1 MQALRRKL
9 KGPAKPNS
17 SNKDRTA
24 AETLGSA
31 MSTIGP
37 PAGGDD
43 MTIAG
48 ELSATPSSKHSRR
61 LVQGSKG
68 SRLTPPLNRRESVQ
82 LPLGMIHIL
91 PIF

>member
-24 AETLGSA
+24 AETLGSTVG
-31 MSTIGP
+31 S
-37 PAGGDD
+37 PAGGDND

-48 ELSATPSSKHSRR
+48 ELSATPSSKH
-61 LVQGSKG
+61 GSKG

-82 LPLGMIHIL
+82 LPLGMTS
-91 PIF
+91 IFCPFFDDELAY